1 MWRELVI
8 DSLVRPRAA
17 ARRILAASVPD
28 LQLLQGTVVVAC
40 LWTVLLYVFVRSV
53 PQLASVFPE
62 SSLGSPIIGALLQ
75 VAETL
80 VISFLIDRI
89 GRIFGGRGTFHDAL
103 TMVVW
108 YKAVGLIVVAIT
120 ILLMFTVPTLAAVF
134 FFVLFFWMIWMLAN
148 FVTELHGFQNPFIVL
163 GASVLAAFVLYLAT
177 GILFAIVGSIL
188 QETT

>member
-1 MWRELVI
+1 MWRDLVI

-17 ARRILAASVPD
+17 ARRLLAAGVPD
-28 LQLLQGTVVVAC
+28 LQLLQSAVLVAC
-40 LWTVLLYVFVRSV
+40 LWTVLLFIFVRSI

-62 SSLGSPIIGALLQ
+62 SALGSPVFGAVLQ

-80 VISFLIDRI
+80 VVAFLIDRI
-89 GRIFGGRGTFHDAL
+89 GRTFGGQGSFRDAL
-103 TMVVW
+103 AVVVW
-108 YKAVGLIVVAIT
+108 LKVIGLMVVAIT
-120 ILLMFTVPTLAAVF
+120 VILMFTVPAIGVLF